1 MECDIVAAV
10 NFADGFVAL
19 LELFLVQLVLL
30 WCVVTLAEGAHVL
43 LEFDVDYIWLSA
55 TSRVEK

>member
-19 LELFLVQLVLL
+19 LELLFVQLVLL

-43 LEFDVDYIWLSA
+43 LEFDVYYVWLCA
-55 TSRVEK
+55 TGRIEQ